1 MTLPLNLLASSAP
14 SAPTYVDDVFST
26 YLYTGNGSTQTIT
39 NGIDLAG
46 KGGMVWI
53 KQREGP
59 EAQANGLFDT
69 SRGTLNRLVS
79 EFTDG
84 QFSQANS
91 LTAYNSNGFSL
102 GSFSETNLNNR
113 KIVSWTFRKAAKFFD
128 IQTYTGN
135 GASGGRQISH
145 SLGIAPGMVIIKKT
159 SAGPDNWYV
168 WHRGTTAGRYILLN
182 DSGGETATVAAN
194 VFGNDTITVDPTS
207 TYVTIGNNAR
217 VNENTSSYVMYCFAH
232 DTTTDGIVQCGSWTT
247 DGSGNIPDVTLGWE
261 PQYYLVKNSSGSGD
275 WRVFDSMRN
284 WIVGNVASSA
294 LYPSASYAEGN
305 NTSPHSPMATGLK
318 GNGTTSAGVTYIYLA
333 IRRPNKPPTSGTQVY
348 NAIARTGTGAVATI
362 TGVGFAPDL
371 AIIENRSA
379 GYAPTIRDKLRGI
392 AKNLD
397 STTAGSEFSINDDI
411 TALTNDG
418 AKLDADGSYQY
429 VNWNAAT
436 YINWFFRRAVGVFDI
451 VCYTGT
457 GSATTVTHGLG
468 AVPELI
474 IVKGRSSSGSYWR
487 VYCAP
492 LTATKGLYFQSTSP
506 TVDPDLAWNSTTP
519 TASVFSVS
527 SGDEVNVTSTT
538 YVAYLFATKAGISKV
553 GSYTGNGSN
562 QNIECGFAAGARFV
576 MIKRTDSSG
585 NWNVFDSVR
594 GIIAG
599 DDPALFLNN
608 ASVEATYDSI
618 DPYTGGFNVV
628 QEGTRN
634 LNVTSATYIYLAFA

>member
-348 NAIARTGTGAVATI
+348 N
-362 TGVGFAPDL
+362 GVTAAAEPVSTTRNTYNGLAPDMVLDFFRKDSGTYGATMQARL
-371 AIIENRSA
+371 APGMLSTNSTAAETSSYFKFDNSNYAYINAS
-379 GYAPTIRDKLRGI
+379 GYA
-392 AKNLD
+392 NN
-397 STTAGSEFSINDDI
+397 TTSN
-411 TALTNDG
+411 TP
-418 AKLDADGSYQY
+418 Y
-429 VNWNAAT
+429 VTWS
-436 YINWFFRRAVGVFDI
+436 FRRAPGVFDV

-553 GSYTGNGSN
+553 FSYTGNGSN

-576 MIKRTDSSG
+576 MIKRTDASG
-585 NWNVFDSVR
+585 NWLVADTTR
-594 GIIAG
+594 GLVAG
-599 DDPALFLNN
+599 NDPSLALNTTAAEVTTL
-608 ASVEATYDSI
+608 DWI
-618 DPYTGGFNVV
+618 DPYAGGFNIV
-628 QEGTRN
+628 QEGTN
-634 LNVTSATYIYLAFA
+634 NANVNAATYIGIAFS